1 MKKFLLGT
9 VGLIALGM
17 AAPATAAD
25 LAARPYTKAP
35 PPMVAPIYDW
45 TGFYIGANGGWGQSN
60 SCLNF
65 VDAFGHF
72 TDFADGCRSRS
83 GGLVGGQ
90 IGYRWQANQWVFGL
104 EAQGDWADLSHTRVS
119 PFFDQFCRS
128 SGLHLHS
135 HQNRW
140 YRPLHRPDRLRLE
153 CKRCST

>member
-35 PPMVAPIYDW
+35 PPVVAPIYDW

-65 VDAFGHF
+65 VDVFGF
-72 TDFADGCRSRS
+72 DFADGCRSRS

-104 EAQGDWADLSHTRVS
+104 EAQGDWADLSNTRSASSILCS
-119 PFFDQFCRS
+119 PLAPKPMPSASLPARS
-128 SGLHLHS
+128 ATPGI
-135 HQNRW
+135 
-140 YRPLHRPDRLRLE
+140 
-153 CKRCST
+153 KRCST